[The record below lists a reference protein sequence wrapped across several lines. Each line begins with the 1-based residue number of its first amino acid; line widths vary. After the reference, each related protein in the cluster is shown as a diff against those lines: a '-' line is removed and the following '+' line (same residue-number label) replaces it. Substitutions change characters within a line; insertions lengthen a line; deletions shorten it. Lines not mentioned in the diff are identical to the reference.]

1 MVLLADDNSN
11 VTKTNKAASGIV
23 VVFGCPNI
31 MVTKNRDSKEEVVL
45 SFQPRQEDVYDSGV
59 H

>member
-23 VVFGCPNI
+23 VVFDCPNI